1 MDKSSIQTKKEQIL
15 HGLRLLNALDNG
27 ELFTSKF
34 YYYLSYLD
42 WLQSEK
48 RVKVVHWSSLFQSS
62 DWLIE
67 LA

>member
-1 MDKSSIQTKKEQIL
+1 MANSN
-15 HGLRLLNALDNG
+15 LLLVVMLVDGYFLLVVMLWKNG

-48 RVKVVHWSSLFQSS
+48 RVKVVHWSSL
-62 DWLIE
+62 I
-67 LA
+67 